1 MIFSITMKLVFG
13 LIGLLLVVRL
23 LGKKSMSEIT
33 PFDLVYTL
41 VLGGILEEST
51 YDDNVHVGHVL
62 FAIALWAVMIYGIE
76 RIVQKNE
83 KVNRWVKGEPSVLI
97 KDGIINMTELT
108 NNHIEMEQL
117 RAILRQQECFS
128 LENAKHVILENAGQ
142 MSVLKKSDED
152 KALSI
157 LLVDEGQIQ
166 HKVLQSNQLTEAWL
180 MENLKKEG
188 YADVKQLIYVEWSEE
203 KGLYILNKEDVMH
216 ESYRIDG

>member
-1 MIFSITMKLVFG
+1 MVFSITMKLVFG

-97 KDGIINMTELT
+97 KDGVINMTELA

-142 MSVLKKSDED
+142 MRKSDDD

-166 HKVLQSNQLTEAWL
+166 HKVLQSNQLDESWL
-180 MENLKKEG
+180 LENLKKEG
-188 YADVKQLIYVEWSEE
+188 YADVKRLIYVEWSEE
-203 KGLYILNKEDVMH
+203 KGLYVLNKEDVMH